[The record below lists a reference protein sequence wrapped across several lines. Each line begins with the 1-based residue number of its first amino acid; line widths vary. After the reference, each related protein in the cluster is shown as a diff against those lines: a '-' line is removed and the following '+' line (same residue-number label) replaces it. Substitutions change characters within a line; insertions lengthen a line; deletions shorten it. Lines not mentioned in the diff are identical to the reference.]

1 MRGELDAARCAP
13 PTARRPPA
21 VVDVLL
27 AQPNERARSTN
38 LAAPDAAAAWAA
50 PMAVGAGGP
59 PGAWQS
65 TATPTPLAT
74 STWTSPN
81 GIPYGG
87 GSRRRALRARQR
99 ALAPTRVFPRPRNSG
114 NPLLVPPV
122 WRSGPRCVSRASRAS
137 RVRES
142 CTGVVGAVGVCRSR
156 RVSVPVGG
164 PLPSCSDQGVNVAFS
179 TAGMLPHAGGAG
191 CGSYCGRWGG
201 GVAVHTV
208 GALLLRSVAA
218 AAVRVGQLRTGLKC
232 ARFRGIGRLE
242 SAEDAAGC
250 LRLLRSARRRVPH
263 LRALARWRASD
274 DWEVWVWKVRWLVGL
289 LGGCAVKRAK
299 RSGGLGGERGRRHRD
314 ANYSS
319 CTRGW
324 TPAPG
329 PRRAT
334 RAGASGA
341 QCSSAVLFVRQRER
355 ETLLG
360 DRGALPS
367 PLPAAAPLESRID
380 F

>member
-114 NPLLVPPV
+114 NPLLVPPA
-122 WRSGPRCVSRASRAS
+122 WRLGPRCVSRASRAS
-137 RVRES
+137 RVRDACVGGWVPWVS
-142 CTGVVGAVGVCRSR
+142 VAHAACASPAPRAACASRGPASVVLGSGRQRCILHCRYASARGRGGGGVRFILWAVGW
-156 RVSVPVGG
+156 G
-164 PLPSCSDQGVNVAFS
+164 
-179 TAGMLPHAGGAG
+179 G
-191 CGSYCGRWGG
+191 CGSYCRG
-201 GVAVHTV
+201 
-208 GALLLRSVAA
+208 AA
-218 AAVRVGQLRTGLKC
+218 AAVC
-232 ARFRGIGRLE
+232 RGGGGEGR
-242 SAEDAAGC
+242 AATD
-250 LRLLRSARRRVPH
+250 RPKVRAVSWHWQVRIRRRRSRMPSTSEVRAATCST
-263 LRALARWRASD
+263 LVCACALAS
-274 DWEVWVWKVRWLVGL
+274 VG
-289 LGGCAVKRAK
+289 
-299 RSGGLGGERGRRHRD
+299 
-314 ANYSS
+314 
-319 CTRGW
+319 
-324 TPAPG
+324 
-329 PRRAT
+329 
-334 RAGASGA
+334 
-341 QCSSAVLFVRQRER
+341 
-355 ETLLG
+355 
-360 DRGALPS
+360 
-367 PLPAAAPLESRID
+367 
-380 F
+380 